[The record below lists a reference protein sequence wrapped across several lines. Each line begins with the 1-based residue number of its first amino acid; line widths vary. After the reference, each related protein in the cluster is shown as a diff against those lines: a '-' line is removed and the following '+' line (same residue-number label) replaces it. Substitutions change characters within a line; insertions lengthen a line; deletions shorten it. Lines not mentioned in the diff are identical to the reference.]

1 MAILLYFLEA
11 ECGVLLRRMLTPAEE
26 LLLLQV
32 GRSSNMRRLAWA
44 RAVLADVARLRR
56 VLEPL
61 RTMRLRFPGFDLPVS
76 IRYTKGWAPP
86 NPSDPLETLGPVED
100 LLCWLDDFGLGGFS
114 PAEAVLVMN
123 AWPIETR
130 DAGAALSDL
139 LEESDSHFFY
149 SARPAAF
156 RTQFRPT
163 LVNVVVFFTYRG
175 LNTVLQMQD
184 VVNDGGSES
193 EATPTTACHA
203 TDEKEDRLCVP
214 GDDCR
219 SKSEVDSIHLRLFSS
234 TVHVAAASASIK
246 KARAGSTRIPSP
258 SMSGIDYSKWDLLQS
273 SSDEEDFGNPI
284 PPQSPRQPITT
295 GPWAVA
301 DPWCKCNPLVRRE
314 VLREEKILHRFVQE
328 HPCPS
333 EKSLRRW
340 LRSMSGTERI
350 VPGELTFAW
359 VMKDMGWN
367 FEHLAWFHYPSFR
380 KLWQAAAL
388 QTAEAFTVQRDAGST
403 LYQRGGKECMQ
414 FNFYALQHAMCGEH
428 FHTDAPLPVYSY
440 AKRLEH
446 VWDGI
451 GSWQA

>member
-11 ECGVLLRRMLTPAEE
+11 ECGVLLRRMLTPAEV

-32 GRSSNMRRLAWA
+32 SRSSNMRRLAWA

-61 RTMRLRFPGFDLPVS
+61 GTMRLRFPGFDLPVS
-76 IRYTKGWAPP
+76 IRCTKGWTPP
-86 NPSDPLETLGPVED
+86 DPSDPLETLGPVED
-100 LLCWLDDFGLGGFS
+100 LLYWLDDFGLGGFS

-130 DAGAALSDL
+130 NAGAALSDL

-156 RTQFRPT
+156 RRTFRPT

-184 VVNDGGSES
+184 VVNDGKIDYAFQVMAAG
-193 EATPTTACHA
+193 ANP
-203 TDEKEDRLCVP
+203 
-214 GDDCR
+214 
-219 SKSEVDSIHLRLFSS
+219 KS
-234 TVHVAAASASIK
+234 TASIC
-246 KARAGSTRIPSP
+246 STRIPSP

-301 DPWCKCNPLVRRE
+301 DPWRKCNPLVRRE

-367 FEHLAWFHYPSFR
+367 SEHLAWFHYPSFR
-380 KLWQAAAL
+380 ELWQAAAL
-388 QTAEAFTVQRDAGST
+388 QTAEAFTVQRSAGST

-451 GSWQA
+451 GSWRA